1 MTTMLL
7 EILLSAVPIIFAVTL
22 HEVGHGVVAK
32 WLGDPTAAMQGRLT
46 ANPLKHVDPVG
57 TLLVPLLL
65 LVTKAG
71 FIFGWAKPVPI
82 DWRNFK
88 KLRRDLVLVAL
99 AGPGANVAQILFW
112 VGMVWAADGL
122 RASSPGLADA
132 AIAMAQV
139 GIIANLA
146 LAAFNLLPLLPLDG
160 GRVAAALLP
169 RKIAISYSKLEPFGL
184 VIIVVLLATGW
195 LSAVL
200 IPVLQA
206 GLHLVYSLLPG

>member
-1 MTTMLL
+1 MLGTVL
-7 EILLSAVPIIFAVTL
+7 EILLSAVPVIFAVTL
-22 HEVGHGVVAK
+22 HEVGHGLVAK
-32 WLGDPTAAMQGRLT
+32 WLGDPTAAAQGRLT
-46 ANPLKHVDPVG
+46 ANPVKHIDPVG

-99 AGPGANVAQILFW
+99 AGPGANALQVLFW
-112 VGMVWAADGL
+112 VGVVWLAFGIK
-122 RASSPGLADA
+122 ASSPWLAG
-132 AIAMAQV
+132 AMISMSQV

-169 RKIAISYSKLEPFGL
+169 RKIAIPYSKLEPYGL
-184 VIIVVLLATGW
+184 VIIIALLATGW
-195 LSAVL
+195 LGAVL
-200 IPVLQA
+200 YPVLQA
-206 GLHLVYSLLPG
+206 GQHLVYSLLPG

>member
-1 MTTMLL
+1 M
-7 EILLSAVPIIFAVTL
+7 
-22 HEVGHGVVAK
+22 AK

-112 VGMVWAADGL
+112 VGMIWAADGL
-122 RASSPGLADA
+122 RAPSPGLGEAV
-132 AIAMAQV
+132 IAMAQV

-169 RKIAISYSKLEPFGL
+169 RKLAIPYSKLEPFGL
-184 VIIVVLLATGW
+184 VIIVALLATGW

-200 IPVLQA
+200 YPILQA

>member
-1 MTTMLL
+1 MLTMLL
-7 EILLSAVPIIFAVTL
+7 EILVSAVPIIFAVTL

-88 KLRRDLVLVAL
+88 RLRRDLVLVAL
-99 AGPGANVAQILFW
+99 AGPGANVAQMLFW
-112 VGMVWAADGL
+112 VGVVWVASGL
-122 RASSPGLADA
+122 TTVGAVLAGPLL
-132 AIAMAQV
+132 AMAQV

-169 RKIAISYSKLEPFGL
+169 RRIAISYSKLEPFGL
-184 VIIVVLLATGW
+184 IIIVVLLATGW
-195 LSAVL
+195 LGAVL
-200 IPVLQA
+200 YPVLQA
-206 GLHLVYSLLPG
+206 GLHLVYSLLPR

>member
-1 MTTMLL
+1 MLKMLL

-22 HEVGHGVVAK
+22 HEVGHGLVAK
-32 WLGDPTAAMQGRLT
+32 WLGDPTAARQGRLT

-88 KLRRDLVLVAL
+88 NLRRDLVLVAL

-112 VGMVWAADGL
+112 VGVVWAADGL
-122 RASSPGLADA
+122 RAVGSALADA

-169 RKIAISYSKLEPFGL
+169 RKIAIPYSKLEPFGL

-200 IPVLQA
+200 YPVLQA
-206 GLHLVYSLLPG
+206 GVHLVYSLLPG

>member
-1 MTTMLL
+1 MLEMLL

-46 ANPLKHVDPVG
+46 ANPFKHVDPVG
-57 TLLVPLLL
+57 TLLVPALL

-112 VGMVWAADGL
+112 VGMVWVADGL
-122 RASSPGLADA
+122 RGSGRGLAEA
-132 AIAMAQV
+132 VIAMAQV
-139 GIIANLA
+139 GIVANLA
-146 LAAFNLLPLLPLDG
+146 LAVFNLLPLLPLDG
-160 GRVAAALLP
+160 GRVATALLP
-169 RKIAISYSKLEPFGL
+169 RKIAITYSKLEPFGL
-184 VIIVVLLATGW
+184 VIIVLLLATGW

-200 IPVLQA
+200 NPLLQG